1 MRGQAGDEHGGSP
14 WFKGGVEPRR
24 MARVVDAVGRR
35 ASSQSFPP
43 RSGLVQD
50 PLSPVLDGR
59 LVVKRKKSVP
69 EGPCADDGLTAS
81 RCGLS
86 GTGFLNEAASRWADC
101 LPPMEIEWR
110 ERLPVDPRRMVS
122 SGSGTASLS

>member
-59 LVVKRKKSVP
+59 AVSKRKKPVP

-86 GTGFLNEAASRWADC
+86 GTGFFLFSHHQLRPFNFTDHWLLTTRRMARARPLNEC
-101 LPPMEIEWR
+101 
-110 ERLPVDPRRMVS
+110 VS
-122 SGSGTASLS
+122 

>member
-43 RSGLVQD
+43 RSGLVED

-59 LVVKRKKSVP
+59 AVGKSRLRALFSP
-69 EGPCADDGLTAS
+69 RSLRSARLS
-81 RCGLS
+81 R
-86 GTGFLNEAASRWADC
+86 A
-101 LPPMEIEWR
+101 
-110 ERLPVDPRRMVS
+110 PRRGQRIGFDFRLDPAFVRPK
-122 SGSGTASLS
+122 SLYANG